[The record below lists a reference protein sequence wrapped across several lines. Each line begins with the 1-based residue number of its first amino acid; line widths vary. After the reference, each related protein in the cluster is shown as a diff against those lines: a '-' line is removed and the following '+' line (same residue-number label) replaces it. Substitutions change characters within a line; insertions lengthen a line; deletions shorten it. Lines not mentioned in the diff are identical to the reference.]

1 MSMQARLFQSV
12 LATGRVY
19 PELASELT
27 VAWAW
32 WTDGHPTKP
41 GQLKKPLLV
50 FSFSHCLWFFTYT
63 EHQGARGARFDRWPI
78 MQSLIWGGKT
88 PRFATQL
95 PPCPCYCEKV
105 KRSHGWNC
113 ASQCLSHGGFATPMF
128 LVACRSAP
136 ASSDGFLAT
145 RTATGKTI
153 ASAAC
158 GEGGG

>member
-63 EHQGARGARFDRWPI
+63 EHQGARGHALTDGRSCRVLSERKDPKVRNSLWKGEAFSRMELRKPMPI
-78 MQSLIWGGKT
+78 AWRVCDSDVPCSLPVRTRKQRRLSRHENGNGQDYRIGSLWGG
-88 PRFATQL
+88 
-95 PPCPCYCEKV
+95 
-105 KRSHGWNC
+105 
-113 ASQCLSHGGFATPMF
+113 GG
-128 LVACRSAP
+128 
-136 ASSDGFLAT
+136 
-145 RTATGKTI
+145 
-153 ASAAC
+153 
-158 GEGGG
+158 